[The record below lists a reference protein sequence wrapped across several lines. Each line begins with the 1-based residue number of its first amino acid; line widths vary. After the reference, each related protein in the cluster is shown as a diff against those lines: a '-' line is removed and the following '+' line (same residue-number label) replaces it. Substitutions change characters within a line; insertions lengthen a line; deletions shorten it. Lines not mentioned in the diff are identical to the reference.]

1 MVSDPP
7 LIPSSLPPSQAPAP
21 KLDLAFFRSFTDT
34 LFGEDLHAK
43 RVESIANA
51 TAGVVQAASA
61 AIHAIGAG
69 YAAVACKNSKHGIK
83 QVTRLLSNE
92 GFDVAAME
100 RAYVEHVLGQRS
112 EAVLSLDWT
121 DYDSDNQTTLVLTL
135 VTAHGRSTPLLWK
148 TIEKSEL
155 AGQQKELEHAMIKR
169 FHSLVPDTV
178 KLTLLA
184 DRGFGDQN
192 LYALLDAL
200 GWDYVIRFR
209 GNILVED
216 AAGNRRKA
224 SAWVQ
229 GSRPKKLVS
238 AKVTADQAEVAAV
251 VVVHDQGMKE
261 PWCLVT
267 SLATLAASKIIGL
280 YAKRF
285 RMEETFRDD
294 KDIHFGFGLS
304 ATHIHEP
311 LRRDR
316 LLFLLALARVLLTL
330 LGAASEQT
338 GLDRTLKASTTKKRT
353 HSLLRQGLYWYGAL
367 PHMKAERTELLMGA
381 FGRLVASTP
390 LTREVFGL
398 L

>member
-1 MVSDPP
+1 MVSEPP

-83 QVTRLLSNE
+83 QVNRLLGNE
-92 GFDVAAME
+92 GFDVE
-100 RAYVEHVLGQRS
+100 RMQGAYVGHVLAQRT
-112 EAVLSLDWT
+112 EAVVSLDWT
-121 DYDSDNQTTLVLTL
+121 DYDDDDQTTLVLTL
-135 VTAHGRSTPLLWK
+135 VTEHGRSTPLIWS
-148 TIEKSEL
+148 TTAKSTL
-155 AGQQKELEHAMIKR
+155 AGQRTELERALLERLHA
-169 FHSLVPDTV
+169 LVPDTV

-184 DRGFGDQN
+184 DRGFGDQR

-216 AAGNRRKA
+216 AAGERRKA
-224 SAWVQ
+224 AEWSQ
-229 GSRPKKLVS
+229 GTRPKKLLG
-238 AKVTADQAEVAAV
+238 AKVTTDAAPVAAV
-251 VVVHDQGMKE
+251 VIVHDKGMKE
-261 PWCLVT
+261 AWCLVT
-267 SLATLAASKIIGL
+267 SLATLAASKIIAL

-294 KDIHFGFGLS
+294 KDVHFGFGLS
-304 ATHIHEP
+304 ATHIHQPE
-311 LRRDR
+311 RRDR

-367 PHMKAERTELLMGA
+367 PHMTPERTELLMGA
-381 FGRLVASTP
+381 FGLLVASTP